1 MENLELEIKKHERAI
16 KILEAY
22 KESDRRF
29 NEHLRRL
36 EEQETLFG
44 LDVRD
49 WNKQRMIANFNIGL
63 RLARMYANL

>member
-22 KESDRRF
+22 KEADRRF
-29 NEHLRRL
+29 NDHKSRIERNER
-36 EEQETLFG
+36 LFG
-44 LDVRD
+44 LDVQD

-63 RLARMYANL
+63 RLARMYENL

>member
-16 KILEAY
+16 KILEAF

-29 NEHLRRL
+29 NDHKRRL

-44 LDVRD
+44 LDVQD
-49 WNKQRMIANFNIGL
+49 WNKKRMVANFNIGL
-63 RLARMYANL
+63 RLARMYENL

>member
-1 MENLELEIKKHERAI
+1 MENLELEIKKHERAL

-22 KESDRRF
+22 KESERRF

-63 RLARMYANL
+63 RLARMYENL

>member
-29 NEHLRRL
+29 NDHKRRL

-44 LDVRD
+44 LDVSS
-49 WNKQRMIANFNIGL
+49 WNKKRMIANFNIGL
-63 RLARMYANL
+63 RLARMYENL

>member
-29 NEHLRRL
+29 NDHKDRFERNER
-36 EEQETLFG
+36 LFG
-44 LDVRD
+44 WEVKS
-49 WNKQRMIANFNIGL
+49 WNKKRMIINFNIGL
-63 RLARMYANL
+63 RLARMYENL

>member
-1 MENLELEIKKHERAI
+1 MENLELEIRKHERAI

-29 NEHLRRL
+29 NDQKDRIERNER
-36 EEQETLFG
+36 LFG
-44 LDVRD
+44 WDVSD

-63 RLARMYANL
+63 RLARMYENL

>member
-29 NEHLRRL
+29 NDHKQRL
-36 EEQETLFG
+36 ERNEKLFG
-44 LDVRD
+44 LDVQD
-49 WNKQRMIANFNIGL
+49 WNKKRMVANFNIGL
-63 RLARMYANL
+63 RLAQMYENL